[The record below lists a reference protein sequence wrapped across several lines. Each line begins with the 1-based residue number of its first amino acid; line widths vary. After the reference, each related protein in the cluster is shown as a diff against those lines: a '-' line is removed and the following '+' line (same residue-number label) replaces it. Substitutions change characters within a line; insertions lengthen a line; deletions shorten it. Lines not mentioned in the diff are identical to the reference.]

1 MKKITLSIFLVF
13 SSYLSFSQCINNTQN
28 SIVSSANDGF
38 QQELAD
44 NVETSEYIT
53 VNSLV
58 IGHNYRFTSTRTGNN
73 DYITVTNTSNTV
85 ISHGVSPL
93 TINNIQSNSI
103 RIHIKMNAACNTDAF
118 FHEVNLLDL
127 TVEPTTCQKPELNS
141 LGISYKSDT
150 RIDLY
155 WNAPG
160 LGSPPSGYD
169 WEIVF
174 DGNAPGVGT
183 VASGFVSA
191 PNTSFSTGN
200 VLIANTAYDIYLRSN
215 CVAEG
220 YGMGEYYLTGSGNI
234 PGFTT
239 NASSPPSNDFCSGA
253 ITLIEETSIPDAASA
268 TPTAG
273 TLLGG
278 AGTDV
283 DAESCGGSSGNA
295 RDDVWFKF
303 VAQTT
308 NANITIEPNN
318 SHDFV
323 LTLYS
328 GDCNSLSYLDCSD
341 SNINTP
347 AFEEINYSGLTI
359 GNTYYVRTYYFG
371 NNTPASP
378 TFNIKIWTPG
388 TATDADGDGYS
399 NVVDCDDNDPLINP
413 EAAEIPGNS
422 IDENC
427 DGMYEWYQDNDGDS
441 YGSTIVVQSS
451 NSTPGVGESSNSLDC
466 DDGDPNINPDTVWY
480 LDADGDNYAVSTT
493 TQCTSPGAGYTTT
506 VLPLTDC
513 DDGNPNINPDTVW
526 YLDADSDNYA
536 VSTTTQCTSP
546 GAGYTTTVLPLTD
559 CDDGDPNINPDTVW
573 YLDADGDNY
582 AVSTTTQCTSPGAGY
597 TTTVLPLTDCDDGD
611 PNINPDTV
619 WYLDADGDNYAVS
632 TTTQCTSPGAGYTTT
647 VLPLTDCDDGDPNI
661 NPDTVWYLD
670 ADSDNYAV
678 STTTQCT
685 SPGAGYTTTVLPL
698 TDCDD
703 GNASINPGA
712 TDIVANGIDE
722 DCDGMFQWYQDNDG
736 DGYGSAVVVQS
747 SNSSPGAG
755 ESNVSTDCNDGDAS
769 IHPGATDIVANG
781 IDENCDGMFQW
792 YQDNDGDGYGTTV
805 VVQSSNSSPGAG
817 ESNVSTDCNDG
828 DASINPGA
836 TDIVAN
842 GIDENCDGMFQ
853 WYQDNDGDGY
863 GSSVVVQS
871 SNSSPGAGESN
882 VSTDCNDGDASI
894 NPGATD
900 IVANGIDENC
910 DGMFQWYQDNDGD
923 GYGTTVVVQS
933 SNSSPGAGES
943 NVSSDCDDTN
953 SSVNPGMTEV
963 PDNGLD
969 DDCNPSTPDETLGE
983 EDLKLEKI
991 NVYPNPFNGKMTI
1004 HLPSKFE
1011 NSDFE
1016 IALFDLNGRVILN
1029 HISTS
1034 VNRRIHIE
1042 NLHNLGEGAY
1052 FLRIKHVVTGE
1063 TTVKQLLKH

>member
-1 MKKITLSIFLVF
+1 MKKITFLIFLVF
-13 SSYLSFSQCINNTQN
+13 SSYLSYSQCINNTQN
-28 SIVSSANDGF
+28 SIVNSTNDGF

-44 NVETSEYIT
+44 NVETFEYIT

-73 DYITVTNTSNTV
+73 DYITVTNTSNTL

-103 RIHIKMNAACNTDAF
+103 RIHIKVNVACDTDTF

-155 WNAPG
+155 WNSPG

-169 WEIVF
+169 WEIVP

-220 YGMGEYYLTGSGNI
+220 YGTGEYYLTGSGNI

-239 NASSPPSNDFCSGA
+239 NANSPPSNDFCIGA
-253 ITLIEETSIPDAASA
+253 ITIIEETSIPDAASA

-273 TLLGG
+273 TLLGA

-308 NANITIEPNN
+308 NANITIEPNS

-399 NVVDCDDNDPLINP
+399 NIVDCDDNNASIYPGATEIVGNGIDENCDGLYEWYQDNDADGYGSLVVVQSSNSSPGAGESNVSTDCNDGDPSINP
-413 EAAEIPGNS
+413 GATDIVANG

-427 DGMYEWYQDNDGDS
+427 DGMFQWYQDNDVDGYGSSVVVQSSNSSPGVGESNVSTDCNDGDPSINPGATDIVANGIDENCDGIFQWYQDNDGDG
-441 YGSTIVVQSS
+441 YGTTVVVQSS
-451 NSTPGVGESSNSLDC
+451 NS
-466 DDGDPNINPDTVWY
+466 
-480 LDADGDNYAVSTT
+480 
-493 TQCTSPGAGYTTT
+493 SPGAGESN
-506 VLPLTDC
+506 VSTDC
-513 DDGNPNINPDTVW
+513 N
-526 YLDADSDNYA
+526 
-536 VSTTTQCTSP
+536 
-546 GAGYTTTVLPLTD
+546 
-559 CDDGDPNINPDTVW
+559 DGD
-573 YLDADGDNY
+573 
-582 AVSTTTQCTSPGAGY
+582 
-597 TTTVLPLTDCDDGD
+597 
-611 PNINPDTV
+611 
-619 WYLDADGDNYAVS
+619 
-632 TTTQCTSPGAGYTTT
+632 
-647 VLPLTDCDDGDPNI
+647 
-661 NPDTVWYLD
+661 
-670 ADSDNYAV
+670 
-678 STTTQCT
+678 
-685 SPGAGYTTTVLPL
+685 
-698 TDCDD
+698 
-703 GNASINPGA
+703 ASINPGA

-863 GSSVVVQS
+863 GSAVVVQS

-894 NPGATD
+894 HPGATD

-943 NVSSDCDDTN
+943 NVSTDCDDTN

-969 DDCNPSTPDETLGE
+969 DDCNPTTPDETLGD
-983 EDLKLEKI
+983 EDFELEKI

-1016 IALFDLNGRVILN
+1016 ITLFDLNGRVILN

-1034 VNRRIHIE
+1034 VNRRINIE
-1042 NLHNLGEGAY
+1042 NLHNLDEGAY
-1052 FLRIKHVVTGE
+1052 FLRIKHIVTGE
-1063 TTVKQLLKH
+1063 TAVKQLLKH